1 MNFKKY
7 KCFFPQKVYYCS
19 CVKSIII
26 SCLLDGMY
34 SLGDIC
40 NEITQVDTFFKKI
53 YCTKCGDNKQNVI
66 FSCTGHMP
74 MVIFDSK
81 PAVNGN
87 IYCLIKRKIN
97 CRICIKKYLQK
108 MYYCYQHT
116 IFDLPMENKK
126 V

>member
-7 KCFFPQKVYYCS
+7 KCFFPRKVYYCS

-34 SLGDIC
+34 SLENIC
-40 NEITQVDTFFKKI
+40 NEICEVNDPVKKI
-53 YCTKCGDNKQNVI
+53 YCTKCGNNNQNVI
-66 FSCTGHMP
+66 FSCTAHMP
-74 MVIFDSK
+74 MVIIEQTTIGD
-81 PAVNGN
+81 
-87 IYCLIKRKIN
+87 IYCSKKKKIN

-116 IFDLPMENKK
+116 HFDLPMQNKK
-126 V
+126 FH